1 MNTDDMD
8 NHELLDDDEN
18 IDEDQVIDVAEKIFI
33 RIAEKIIE
41 QDRPSLQEIFKDHL
55 FETEI

>member
-8 NHELLDDDEN
+8 NHELLEDDEN

-41 QDRPSLQEIFKDHL
+41 
-55 FETEI
+55 

>member
-1 MNTDDMD
+1 MD
-8 NHELLDDDEN
+8 NHELLSDEN
-18 IDEDQVIDVAEKIFI
+18 IDEDEVIDVAEKIFI

-41 QDRPSLQEIFKDHL
+41 LDRISLQEIFKDHL